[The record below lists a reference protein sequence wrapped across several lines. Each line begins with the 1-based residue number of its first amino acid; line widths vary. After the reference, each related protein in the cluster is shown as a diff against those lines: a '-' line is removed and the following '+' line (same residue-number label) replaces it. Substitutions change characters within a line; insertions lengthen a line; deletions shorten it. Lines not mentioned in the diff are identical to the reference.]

1 MAPITT
7 SVEVG
12 RSPDDAFAYV
22 TDPARFVEWQHPVG
36 TKERRVTTS
45 PLHLQ
50 FIPHRG
56 A

>member
-12 RSPDDAFAYV
+12 RSPHDAFAHV
-22 TDPARFVEWQHPVG
+22 TDPARFVEWQHPPE

-50 FIPHRG
+50 FYTSPG

>member
-1 MAPITT
+1 MAAITT

-12 RSPDDAFAYV
+12 RSPDDAFADV
-22 TDPARFVEWQHPVG
+22 THPARFTEWQHPPE
-36 TKERRVTTS
+36 KERRLTTS

-50 FIPHRG
+50 FYTPPG